1 MRLLTTAPYDGPRAL
16 EVARE
21 NFQRKLAFAK
31 SLPWF
36 VSGCPQLASVTRLE
50 ELPLLPLTT
59 LDGREPGTVSV
70 SAIFEQLLG
79 ERRGGLVL
87 SSGGSTGL
95 RKHVVH
101 SWAFNRVVVELGAR
115 GVRAATSE
123 VPERMLNCLTAG
135 ELQGAFLFA
144 QGIGETLGACVYP
157 MGWRAEAERLLEL
170 IRQDGIDTLVATPSF
185 AVSLLGSDGACA
197 AACPTLKRVLYIGE
211 RFSEDRRA
219 LVRERFPEL
228 RLLSLGYSS
237 SETGPLGY
245 QCAHQQGADH
255 HVHEDAVR
263 VEILA
268 EGSREPAP
276 PGVPGEVV
284 VTPLAQTDVPLFRY
298 RIGDRGVLLQERC
311 ACGGSAPVLRLL
323 GRTETSTKIGG
334 ALVTKGQVLDFLR
347 RVSAGLEETDVQVVV
362 QCVQGLSHI
371 KLLVSEA
378 KVGAEVPLAFERAWR
393 RDEHA
398 RLLAQL
404 PGVASVALERVS
416 PAAFKTSGS
425 GKAPFFLQV

>member
-1 MRLLTTAPYDGPRAL
+1 MRLLMTAP
-16 EVARE
+16 E

-36 VSGCPQLASVTRLE
+36 ASACPQLASVTRLE
-50 ELPLLPLTT
+50 ELPRLPLTT
-59 LDGREPGTVSV
+59 LDGAEPGTLSV
-70 SAIFEQLLG
+70 SALFERLLA

-115 GVRAATSE
+115 GVRAGASE
-123 VPERMLNCLTAG
+123 LPERMLNCLTAG

-144 QGIGETLGACVYP
+144 QGIGEALGACVYP
-157 MGWRAEAERLLEL
+157 MGWRAEPERLLEL
-170 IRQDGIDTLVATPSF
+170 IRQDGLDTLVATPSF
-185 AVSLLGSDGACA
+185 AVALLGSEGASA
-197 AACPTLKRVLYIGE
+197 EACPSLRRVLYIGE

-219 LVRERFPEL
+219 LVRARFPRL
-228 RLLSLGYSS
+228 RLQSLGYSS
-237 SETGPLGY
+237 AETGPLGY
-245 QCAHQQGADH
+245 QCAHQGGADH

-276 PGVPGEVV
+276 PGTPGEVV

-298 RIGDRGVLLQERC
+298 RIGDRGVLLGERC
-311 ACGGSAPVLRLL
+311 PCGSTAPVLRLL
-323 GRTETSTKIGG
+323 GRSEASTKIGG

-347 RVSAGLEETDVQVVV
+347 RVASGLEETDVQVVV
-362 QCVQGLSHI
+362 QRVQGLSHI
-371 KLLVSEA
+371 KLLVSEV
-378 KVGAEVPLAFERAWR
+378 KVGAEAQRAFERAWR
-393 RDEHA
+393 GDEHA
-398 RLLAQL
+398 RLLSQL

-425 GKAPFFLQV
+425 GKAPFFLQA